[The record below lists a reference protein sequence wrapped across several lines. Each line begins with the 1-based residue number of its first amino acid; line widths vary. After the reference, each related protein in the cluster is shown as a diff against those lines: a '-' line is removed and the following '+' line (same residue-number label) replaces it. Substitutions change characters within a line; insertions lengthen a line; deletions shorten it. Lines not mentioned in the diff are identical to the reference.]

1 LKTIFRLSSFA
12 LLIVGVSALTYAQ
25 TQPTPEINP
34 GTGMN
39 ALALLAGAALVV
51 RARLKR

>member
-1 LKTIFRLSSFA
+1 M
-12 LLIVGVSALTYAQ
+12 GVSALAFAQ
-25 TQPTPEINP
+25 TQSAPEINP

-51 RARLKR
+51 RTRLKK